1 MPQLSDKAAAADK
14 KKRPGGCK
22 KQRREIP
29 LFFLAG
35 DISNSYQNMRTFER
49 P

>member
-14 KKRPGGCK
+14 KKKTGGCK

-29 LFFLAG
+29 LSFWLG
-35 DISNSYQNMRTFER
+35 TSVIVTKI
-49 P
+49 